1 MDINRAQEIINADVF
16 VNVSYYGIPVYIQE
30 VNQHSAK
37 VFPLDSMNH
46 VQEVDLDGL
55 NESGPIHL

>member
-1 MDINRAQEIINADVF
+1 MDINRAQEIMNADVY
-16 VNVSYYGIPVYIQE
+16 VNVNYHGIPVFIQE
-30 VNQHSAK
+30 VNQQAAK
-37 VFPLDSMNH
+37 VFPLDSMEH